1 MQSEQQESAW
11 IFEAWAWAETHRL
24 HLVVGAAGV
33 LGLVVAGYVYFWH
46 QGRTELEANHALL
59 ALTSADRTSSEQGPS
74 PETLLQVAGRYDST
88 QAATRARLLA
98 AGELFAAGKY
108 AEAQAQF
115 EEVVARDA
123 SGLLAPMAALGVA
136 ACLDARDQ
144 TDAALAAYQN
154 VVSRYLDDPVSGR
167 ARLAMAALH
176 VSAGRPAEALK
187 LYDSLLADRQAGRAA
202 MEASVKR
209 ETLLKQHPELAT
221 TATAP
226 AVPPVITPVGAG
238 APEGAGVSPASNPP
252 PPAAGQG
259 AAPGVTPAP
268 PQ

>member
-1 MQSEQQESAW
+1 MQSEQQESIW
-11 IFEAWAWAETHRL
+11 IYEVWAWAETHRRL
-24 HLVVGAAGV
+24 LVLGAVGV

-46 QGRTELEANHALL
+46 LGRTELEANHALL
-59 ALTSADRTSSEQGPS
+59 ALTSTRLTGEGES
-74 PETLLQVAGRYDST
+74 PRPEALLQVAAQYDST
-88 QAATRARLLA
+88 LAATRARLLA

-115 EEVVARDA
+115 EAVAAHDQ

-144 TDAALAAYQN
+144 VDAALAAYQK
-154 VVSRYLDDPVSGR
+154 VVSQYPDDPVSGR
-167 ARLAMAALH
+167 ARLALAALQ

-187 LYDSLLADRQAGRAA
+187 IYDSLLGDRRAGRAG

-209 ETLLKQHPELAT
+209 EALLKQHPELAE
-221 TATAP
+221 TAAPP

-238 APEGAGVSPASNPP
+238 APEGARPPPSSTPPSPATSPS
-252 PPAAGQG
+252 PAA
-259 AAPGVTPAP
+259 AVTPAP
-268 PQ
+268 PE